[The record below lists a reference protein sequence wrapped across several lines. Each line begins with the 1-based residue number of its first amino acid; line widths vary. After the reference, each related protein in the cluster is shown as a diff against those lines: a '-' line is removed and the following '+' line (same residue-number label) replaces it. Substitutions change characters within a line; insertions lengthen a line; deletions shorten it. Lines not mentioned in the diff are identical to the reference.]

1 VIVELRISGKEG
13 RFPDPAWNN
22 LRDSPEMEL
31 SKDSKDKQKQLSNK
45 LLLVKKT
52 IIEIGSKLSRSK
64 ILEYITENAATVF
77 EANGS
82 AIYLYDSALDELTL
96 IIVHNLRPNLV
107 GTKIK
112 ADSGLL
118 GKVVRNLK
126 PMKIDDYTTWPERI
140 KTFEEDQYRALLE
153 APIIWRD
160 NLFGII
166 GLVRTGDAKPFDDF
180 DLNLLAILA
189 IQIGVVLSN
198 PELRD

>member
-1 VIVELRISGKEG
+1 
-13 RFPDPAWNN
+13 
-22 LRDSPEMEL
+22 MEL
-31 SKDSKDKQKQLSNK
+31 SKDSEDKQKQLSNK

-64 ILEYITENAATVF
+64 ILEYIAENAATVF
-77 EANGS
+77 EADGN
-82 AIYLYDSALDELTL
+82 AIYLYDSTRDELTL
-96 IIVHNLRPNLV
+96 VTVHNLRPNLV
-107 GTKIK
+107 GMKIK

-126 PMKIDDYTTWPERI
+126 PMKIDDYRTWPERI
-140 KTFEEDQYRALLE
+140 KVFEEDQYRALME

-160 NLFGII
+160 NLFGVI

-180 DLNLLAILA
+180 DLNLLAIFA
-189 IQIGVVLSN
+189 MQIGAVLRN